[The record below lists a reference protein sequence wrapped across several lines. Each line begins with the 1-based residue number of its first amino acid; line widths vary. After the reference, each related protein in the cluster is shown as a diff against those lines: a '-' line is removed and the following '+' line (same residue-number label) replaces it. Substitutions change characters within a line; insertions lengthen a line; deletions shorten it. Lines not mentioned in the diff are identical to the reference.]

1 MQKNKS
7 ITVVAVLISLAMC
20 ALLWIQFILIRNS
33 IERTYADF
41 DRTVSETIP
50 DLIQE
55 VENNNYCVGF
65 FSKIVIPP
73 NRKFVLNVLEDSL
86 HQAESLPIY
95 YYNTNFADSLMR
107 FDSIDFEMPVEMHL
121 NLNVEFLF
129 NDVAFPNADI
139 EDIHQFKEGFEDKTF
154 KITLLDSL
162 LHANMHTTFPGQT
175 YQYLLREA
183 ETGKIWHS
191 SHSQNQKAIIQSGI
205 QLPVFE
211 KNRYFKSFELYIY
224 FPDKLIWAI
233 EHNLL
238 LIASS
243 CIILIVFISL
253 FIAFFKMILKERK
266 LAEMKI
272 DFINNIS
279 HEFKTPISNIKLAVN
294 ALQKKLPNE
303 GQKLIEIIE
312 EENNRL
318 HEGMDLVLTTSLL
331 GKEELL
337 LNQKILNIQPL
348 IESSVKNNQLAAK
361 EKNGNIQ
368 LDYIDP
374 ELQIYADELHFRN
387 VLNNLIENAIK
398 YSSEA
403 PIITLKAYGQKDH
416 LNIEIIDQG
425 KGIHARDLPYV
436 FDRFY
441 RVSTKNRHE
450 TYGYGIGL
458 SYVKMIVEVH
468 AGNINVKSKL
478 GQGTTFRINL
488 PLYGS

>member
-7 ITVVAVLISLAMC
+7 ITVVAILISLAMC

-33 IERTYADF
+33 IERTYTDF
-41 DRTVSETIP
+41 DYTVSETIP
-50 DLIQE
+50 KLIRE
-55 VENNNYCVGF
+55 VENNNYCIGF

-73 NRKFVLNVLEDSL
+73 NRKFVLSVLEDSL

-95 YYNTNFADSLMR
+95 YYNTSFADSLMR
-107 FDSIDFEMPVEMHL
+107 FDSIDFHLPVEMHL
-121 NLNVEFLF
+121 NLNVEYLF
-129 NDVAFPNADI
+129 NDVPFPDADI

-154 KITLLDSL
+154 KVALLDSL
-162 LHANMHTTFPGQT
+162 LQISIHETFPGQSF
-175 YQYLLREA
+175 QYLLREA
-183 ETGKIWHS
+183 ETGKIWHTS
-191 SHSQNQKAIIQSGI
+191 NTQNQEEIMLSGI

-211 KNRYFKSFELYIY
+211 RNRYFKPFELYIY
-224 FPDKLIWAI
+224 FPDKLRWAI

-294 ALQKKLPNE
+294 ALQKRFANGE
-303 GQKLIEIIE
+303 QKLIEIIE

-331 GKEELL
+331 GKNELI
-337 LNQKILNIQPL
+337 LNQKILDVSPL
-348 IESSVKNNQLAAK
+348 IESSVKSNQLVAE
-361 EKNGNIQ
+361 EKKGSIQ
-368 LDYIDP
+368 LESIDP
-374 ELQIYADELHFRN
+374 ELQINVDELHFRN
-387 VLNNLIENAIK
+387 VLNNLIGNAIK
-398 YSSEA
+398 YSDEA
-403 PIITLKAYGQKDH
+403 PLVRLKAYKKEH
-416 LNIEIIDQG
+416 YLYIEISDQG
-425 KGIHARDLPYV
+425 NGIHPRDLPYV

-458 SYVKMIVEVH
+458 SYVKMIIEIH
-468 AGNINVKSKL
+468 AGDITVKSKP
-478 GQGTTFRINL
+478 GQGTTFKIKL
-488 PLYGS
+488 PLHGA